1 MKVRSLLLILITI
14 VTSLDSIA
22 KDVETLSYK
31 VVYRWG
37 IVNKQAGRATFI
49 NEFDNDGI
57 CRAMMYARTEPWAD
71 SLYSVRDTLK
81 SIYDSTTRLPYNYT
95 RIAHEG
101 GSYAHDQV
109 IFSNNSNISSAY
121 CVCLRRKKNES
132 TTNRIETNLE
142 ANGPAV
148 DLLSS
153 FYYLRGLNFE
163 KMQIGQSIVIN
174 IFSGKRKEILKITYT
189 GLDSIKINNNE
200 EKCHKIIFTFS
211 SKSGKTTSS
220 PIKAWLSTDA
230 KCIPMKIEGELKIG
244 KVQCILIN

>member
-1 MKVRSLLLILITI
+1 MKLRSLLLTLITI

-71 SLYSVRDTLK
+71 RLYSVRDTLK
-81 SIYDSTTRLPYNYT
+81 SIYDSTTRLPYSYI

-101 GSYAHDQV
+101 GSYAHDHV
-109 IFSNNSNISSAY
+109 IFSNNSNISSAK

-132 TTNRIETNLE
+132 TTKRIETNLE
-142 ANGPAV
+142 ANGLAV

-153 FYYLRGLNFE
+153 FYYLRGLN
-163 KMQIGQSIVIN
+163 IL
-174 IFSGKRKEILKITYT
+174 SGKRKEILKITYT
-189 GLDSIKINNNE
+189 GLESIKINNNE

-244 KVQCILIN
+244 KVQCILMN